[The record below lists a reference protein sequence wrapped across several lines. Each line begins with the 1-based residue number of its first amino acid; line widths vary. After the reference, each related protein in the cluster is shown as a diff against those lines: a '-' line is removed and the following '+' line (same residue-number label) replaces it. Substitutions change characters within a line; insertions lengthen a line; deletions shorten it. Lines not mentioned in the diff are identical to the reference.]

1 MSLHLGARLAP
12 AQAHS
17 EGKGSRGLGDLYQ
30 GPVTEAEDKVWL
42 VLPGSRLGQAV
53 GRLAGWGP
61 GGLPSTAF
69 ISPRGTGT
77 RLSQNY
83 AEGRGPAG
91 HQACRRWQE
100 TPTETE
106 GAREEPQGDAHKEG
120 SPESSSY
127 YLNFLEEKMEV

>member
-1 MSLHLGARLAP
+1 M
-12 AQAHS
+12 
-17 EGKGSRGLGDLYQ
+17 
-30 GPVTEAEDKVWL
+30 TEAEDKVWL
-42 VLPGSRLGQAV
+42 VLPGSWLGQEV

-61 GGLPSTAF
+61 GGLPSTAL

-100 TPTETE
+100 TPTEPE
-106 GAREEPQGDAHKEG
+106 GAREEPRGDAQKEG
-120 SPESSSY
+120 SPESSGY
-127 YLNFLEEKMEV
+127 CLHFMEEKTEI